1 MAVSSAAFTGL
12 RTYSTT
18 LSLMASLA
26 YSNSSKPEKTMS
38 FRLGLR
44 RESSA
49 PSSSPSMKG
58 ILMSVRTTSSSR
70 ASAFSR
76 ASRPF
81 SASATISK
89 PTAFQ
94 SIFLAMAWRTSASS
108 STIMI
113 L

>member
-1 MAVSSAAFTGL
+1 
-12 RTYSTT
+12 
-18 LSLMASLA
+18 
-26 YSNSSKPEKTMS
+26 
-38 FRLGLR
+38 
-44 RESSA
+44 
-49 PSSSPSMKG
+49 
-58 ILMSVRTTSSSR
+58 MSVRTTSSSR